1 MLSAAV
7 AVWLGI
13 LPQEAGTIPVVA
25 AAALAGAYMWVLDDL
40 IARNRRLDLS
50 PANLSWG
57 AFRFVTA
64 VPFGYAFAYIFI
76 QSVAVPVAFLI
87 GSFPT
92 RTLRRIASRLATRQ
106 MNVGEL
112 GEEGVSELE
121 RLQGVNTSNAEAFA
135 DEGVTTILQLAYSD
149 PIDLT
154 IRTSLGFSYVVD
166 CVSQAL
172 AWIYF
177 EDELKTLR
185 KHSLRGAQEIASFIS
200 ELDDSKDRKAQARA
214 KAALQQIAQE
224 LQKQPES
231 LERTFREIAEDP
243 YTQFLWNAW
252 Q

>member
-1 MLSAAV
+1 
-7 AVWLGI
+7 
-13 LPQEAGTIPVVA
+13 
-25 AAALAGAYMWVLDDL
+25 
-40 IARNRRLDLS
+40 
-50 PANLSWG
+50 
-57 AFRFVTA
+57 
-64 VPFGYAFAYIFI
+64 
-76 QSVAVPVAFLI
+76 
-87 GSFPT
+87 
-92 RTLRRIASRLATRQ
+92 